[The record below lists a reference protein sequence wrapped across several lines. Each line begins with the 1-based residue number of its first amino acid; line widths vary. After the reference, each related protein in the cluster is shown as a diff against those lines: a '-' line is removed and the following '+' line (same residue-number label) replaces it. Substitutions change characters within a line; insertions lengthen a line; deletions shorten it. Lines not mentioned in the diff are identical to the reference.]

1 MNALDVAQLEFSYP
15 DGTPALCGVNFS
27 VAPGE
32 CLGLVGPNGAGKSTL
47 LLALLGFVPARGH
60 VQVGDLAL
68 THATRSEIR
77 RRVGLVFQEPD
88 DQLFMSTVFDD
99 VAFGPLCQGLPAAE
113 VPARVAEALD
123 RVSAANLADRA
134 PFHLSCGEKRRVA
147 LATVL
152 AMRPEI
158 VLLDEPSSN
167 LDPRSRRQL
176 IRLLAGLPCTR
187 LIASHDLELVLE
199 LCPRV
204 AIMAAGRIVAT
215 GPTPALL
222 ADPALMDQFS
232 LEVPASLTPPPPAQM
247 RNPGAPL

>member
-1 MNALDVAQLEFSYP
+1 VNALEVAQLEYAYP
-15 DGTPALCGVNFS
+15 DGTPALCGANFS

-47 LLALLGFVPARGH
+47 LLALLGFVPARGR
-60 VQVGDLAL
+60 VQVGDLTL
-68 THATRSEIR
+68 SRATRREIR

-123 RVSAANLADRA
+123 RVTAADLADRA
-134 PFHLSCGEKRRVA
+134 PFHLSSGEKRRVA
-147 LATVL
+147 LAAVL

-158 VLLDEPSSN
+158 VLFDEPSSN

-176 IRLLAGLPCTR
+176 IRLLAAMNCTR
-187 LIASHDLELVLE
+187 LVASHDLELVLE

-204 AIMAAGRIVAT
+204 AVMAAGRIVAE
-215 GPTPALL
+215 GPTPVLL
-222 ADPALMDQFS
+222 ADAALMERFS
-232 LEVPASLTPPPPAQM
+232 LEVPASLAARPAHGQ
-247 RNPGAPL
+247 